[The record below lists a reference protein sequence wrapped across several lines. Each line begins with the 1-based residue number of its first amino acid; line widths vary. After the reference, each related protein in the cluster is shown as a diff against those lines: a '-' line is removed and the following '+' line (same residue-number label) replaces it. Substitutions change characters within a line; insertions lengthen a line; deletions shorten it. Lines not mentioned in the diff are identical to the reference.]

1 MQKKGFK
8 FKAAYATAREDKNNI
23 EKAYDDLLFFLKK
36 TIDNVLY
43 KDAKKKFNN
52 KNKNIFQKAKK
63 LFHLRVKI
71 YKKLIFERENLKFE
85 ESWKERE
92 N

>member
-1 MQKKGFK
+1 MM
-8 FKAAYATAREDKNNI
+8 I
-23 EKAYDDLLFFLKK
+23 CCLLKK

-43 KDAKKKFNN
+43 KDAKKKFSN

>member
-1 MQKKGFK
+1 MLLPEKIKITQK
-8 FKAAYATAREDKNNI
+8 RLMMI
-23 EKAYDDLLFFLKK
+23 CCLLKK

-63 LFHLRVKI
+63 FDLRVNI

-85 ESWKERE
+85 ESVAERE